1 MDKLLEEHGLEKSTI
16 DLKINIPSKYGH
28 FRYERIG
35 NEVVKTDLECT
46 KRSVSKKEE
55 IDLKWPDI
63 DLKWPDMINKAVTD
77 GFFDRCTRII
87 ERKGESADLKTK
99 KRPAE

>member
-1 MDKLLEEHGLEKSTI
+1 MIDKVTEVY
-16 DLKINIPSKYGH
+16 N
-28 FRYERIG
+28 
-35 NEVVKTDLECT
+35 NEITQ
-46 KRSVSKKEE
+46 
-55 IDLKWPDI
+55 
-63 DLKWPDMINKAVTD
+63 DMINKAVTD